1 MRAPLTIM
9 AVLAA
14 LLIRP
19 VGAHRG
25 RRRSRRPRRG
35 AGSRAGGR
43 DRPAGRGAARPA
55 TSTQIP
61 RPVAV
66 TPEQARREG
75 LEDLDRSYP
84 EARRRAD
91 EQVLKLL
98 GLIDPSVD
106 LRDVSASV
114 FSEGVAGY
122 YDPRTKRMRTVR
134 GAATGTRVLT
144 EMVLAHELTH
154 ALEDQRYGLGIADQ
168 GGSDDAALARLALVE
183 GSASELMY
191 AYADRHFTPEETLG
205 GVLGSAFADTGSL
218 PGFLQAQLVFPYT
231 GGQAFVAALR
241 ERAGGRWTLVDLA
254 ERTRPPVSTEQVMHP
269 GKWVAFEPPL
279 PVRTGA
285 AAALGR
291 GLGARVAAACSGSSR
306 RASCS
311 RARAAAGPRRP
322 PRAGAGTATSC
333 GARGDGA
340 DCASPCRRDA
350 ALVVRWRWDTPR
362 DSREFAA
369 KLRQWVRDGLGAV
382 DGGDVAVA
390 ERGGEVTLAMAPTG
404 ALARRLAAAGPNCG
418 WVGRWGGRRG

>member
-1 MRAPLTIM
+1 M

-14 LLIRP
+14 LLL
-19 VGAHRG
+19 VGWWL
-25 RRRSRRPRRG
+25 
-35 AGSRAGGR
+35 AGG
-43 DRPAGRGAARPA
+43 DEKEAAPAAAGPAPAPVAEIARRVEALRGLDFV
-55 TSTQIP
+55 QIP
-61 RPVAV
+61 RPLSV

-75 LEDLDRSYP
+75 VEDLDRTYP
-84 EARRRAD
+84 VARRRAD

-144 EMVLAHELTH
+144 EIVLAHELTH

-168 GGSDDAALARLALVE
+168 SGSDDAALARLALVE

-191 AYADRHFTPEETLG
+191 AYARRHFTPEETLG

-254 ERTRPPVSTEQVMHP
+254 ERTRPPVSTEQIMHP

-279 PVRTGA
+279 PVGTDA
-285 AAALGR
+285 AAALGP
-291 GLGARVAAACSGSSR
+291 GWE
-306 RASCS
+306 RASAGVLGEFQTRELLS
-311 RARAAAGPRRP
+311 RAGGGGSAEAAAGWGGDRYELWR
-322 PRAGAGTATSC
+322 RAGGAG
-333 GARGDGA
+333 
-340 DCASPCRRDA
+340 CAAPCRRDA
-350 ALVVRWRWDTPR
+350 ALVARWRWDTPR
-362 DSREFAA
+362 DSREFAR

-382 DGGDVAVA
+382 DGGAVVVASRDGA
-390 ERGGEVTLAMAPTG
+390 VTLAMAPTG
-404 ALARRLAAAGPNCG
+404 GLARRLAAAGPTAAG
-418 WVGRWGGRRG
+418 

>member
-9 AVLAA
+9 AVLAVLLYGLWA
-14 LLIRP
+14 LTE
-19 VGAHRG
+19 GSAHEAAPARG
-25 RRRSRRPRRG
+25 PSPASVAEIARRVEALRG
-35 AGSRAGGR
+35 LRFDA
-43 DRPAGRGAARPA
+43 
-55 TSTQIP
+55 IP

-98 GLIDPSVD
+98 GLIDAKVD

-134 GAATGTRVLT
+134 GAATGTRVLA

-154 ALEDQRYGLGIADQ
+154 ALEDQRFGLGLEDQ

-191 AYADRHFTPEETLG
+191 AYARRHFTPEETLG

-254 ERTRPPVSTEQVMHP
+254 ERSRPPASTEQVMHP
-269 GKWVAFEPPL
+269 GKWVRVDTPL
-279 PVRTGA
+279 RVRTGA
-285 AAALGR
+285 HHALGLGWERAAGGVLGEFQTRELLSRAGGGGSAEAAAGWGGDRYELWRRGGAADCAAPCRRAAAL
-291 GLGARVAAACSGSSR
+291 
-306 RASCS
+306 
-311 RARAAAGPRRP
+311 
-322 PRAGAGTATSC
+322 T
-333 GARGDGA
+333 
-340 DCASPCRRDA
+340 
-350 ALVVRWRWDTPR
+350 VRWRWDTPA

-369 KLRQWVRDGLGAV
+369 KLHQWVRDGLGATPQAGGTFEI
-382 DGGDVAVA
+382 DGGHVAVA
-390 ERGGEVTLAMAPTG
+390 ERGGAVTLAMAPSSG
-404 ALARRLAAAGPNCG
+404 LARRLAAAG
-418 WVGRWGGRRG
+418 